1 MVVMWFPKASHVG
14 SEWSVQLAFAFLQG
28 SEVLT
33 SSVCSGSTATVGPAE
48 GWEGREGRRAMVAGG
63 GKEGKGKR
71 RWEGLGQGGKRK
83 RKETLQVSV
92 FHNITKIPRKPEGAT
107 GRSSN

>member
-1 MVVMWFPKASHVG
+1 
-14 SEWSVQLAFAFLQG
+14 
-28 SEVLT
+28 
-33 SSVCSGSTATVGPAE
+33 
-48 GWEGREGRRAMVAGG
+48 MVAGG